1 MLSRGRGHDIVGSR
15 FPDGLSAKTLR
26 ASEFGLLRGQVQ
38 PSAVFLGEIKYAETI
53 SATRPRLRSAN
64 FVPSARDLLALG
76 NHSTR
81 SGEFPWGWQS
91 TSSLTQPHGNSV
103 EVILGRQL
111 RETSRLKPK
120 NLTTFIIHISRRLHS
135 KAFAPLL
142 ANLRVPWNRT
152 TQGHPKSMT
161 RTGQQQRQPHI
172 KAKSRRKHWRSQSR
186 RTERQ
191 KSLSLK
197 R

>member
-111 RETSRLKPK
+111 RETFRLKPK
-120 NLTTFIIHISRRLHS
+120 NLTTLSSTSRGASIPRRLLLSSQIFEYHGIARP
-135 KAFAPLL
+135 KA
-142 ANLRVPWNRT
+142 
-152 TQGHPKSMT
+152 TQ
-161 RTGQQQRQPHI
+161 R
-172 KAKSRRKHWRSQSR
+172 A
-186 RTERQ
+186 
-191 KSLSLK
+191 
-197 R
+197 